1 MKKAFLVVIAIVGLG
16 LFTAARWS
24 LAQHNDTG
32 QGHGNGHSGGHSGGA
47 SHEDDAYQKAMDNAR
62 KLAEQNKTKEAED
75 AVNKALM
82 YRPNDPAA
90 IALKA
95 KITKK
100 IKGMTYTGTNEQGL
114 QEYKHNK
121 TGMIF
126 VLIPGGTL
134 VIEEEDSASADNG
147 GGGGAGSGG
156 AGSGNGNG
164 SGDND
169 RKKNRRELRVDD
181 FLMSK
186 YETPQGVWLNFMNNN
201 PAFFRKSKDYPVES
215 VSWNDCESFCKTTD
229 LRLSTWVEWEYSA
242 RAGSVT
248 PYFWGKEPNDEYF
261 WYAGNSAASTH
272 PITTRKGNG
281 FGLYNMSG
289 NVMEW
294 TRDLFKDRLRGKAE
308 DTEPG
313 KGEVEGNKEKY
324 GMLRGGAYDQ
334 PAALCQ
340 SGSYIQ
346 VLPTAK
352 EKNAGFRC
360 ARDINKP

>member
-1 MKKAFLVVIAIVGLG
+1 MKKILIVAAIILCLG
-16 LFTAARWS
+16 LFTMARWT
-24 LAQHNDTG
+24 LAQHNGDG
-32 QGHGNGHSGGHSGGA
+32 SGHGNSHSGST
-47 SHEDDAYQKAMDNAR
+47 SHDDEAYQKAMDEAH
-62 KLAEQNKTKEAED
+62 KLASDNKTKEAED

-82 YRPNDPAA
+82 YRPNDPSAL
-90 IALKA
+90 ALKA
-95 KITKK
+95 RITKK

-134 VIEEEDSASADNG
+134 VIEEQDDGSANDGS
-147 GGGGAGSGG
+147 GAGG
-156 AGSGNGNG
+156 G
-164 SGDND
+164 SGDGGDNSKD
-169 RKKNRRELRVDD
+169 KGNKNRRELKVDD

-186 YETPQGVWLNFMNNN
+186 YETPQGVWINFMESN
-201 PAFFRKSKDYPVES
+201 PAFFRKGKDYPVEQ
-215 VSWNDCESFCKTTD
+215 VTHDNCQAFCKRTD
-229 LRLSTWVEWEYSA
+229 LRLPTWVEWEYSA
-242 RAGSVT
+242 RAGSAT
-248 PYFWGKEPNDEYF
+248 PYFWGKEPNDEYL
-261 WYAGNSAASTH
+261 WYNKNSADSTH

-281 FGLYNMSG
+281 FGLYNMLG

-294 TRDLFKDRLRGKAE
+294 TKDLFKDRETGKAE

-334 PAALCQ
+334 QIELCQ
-340 SGSYIQ
+340 SASYIQ
-346 VLPTAK
+346 VLPTVK
-352 EKNAGFRC
+352 NKNAGFRC